1 MTAATLERL
10 KLFIDGHR
18 HKSRVSALNC
28 REGGYKMLAA
38 EHDNEAVMADML
50 LVELAKEEPNA

>member
-1 MTAATLERL
+1 MTSDLIERL

-28 REGGYKMLAA
+28 KENGYRQLAS
-38 EHDNEAVMADML
+38 EHENEAVFAEQL
-50 LVELAKEEPNA
+50 LLELAKE

>member
-28 REGGYKMLAA
+28 KEGGYKKLAS
-38 EHDNEAVMADML
+38 EHENEAVLADML
-50 LVELAKEEPNA
+50 LAELAEEKPDA

>member
-28 REGGYKMLAA
+28 REGGYRSLAA
-38 EHDNEAVMADML
+38 EHENEAVMADRL